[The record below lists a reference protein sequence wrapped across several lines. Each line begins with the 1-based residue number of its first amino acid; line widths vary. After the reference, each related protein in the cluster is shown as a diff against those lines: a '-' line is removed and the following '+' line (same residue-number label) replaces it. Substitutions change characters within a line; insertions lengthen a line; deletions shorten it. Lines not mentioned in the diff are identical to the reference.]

1 MADKEETPVPLPS
14 APIVHLAG
22 NATLQ
27 PPLTRRG
34 YGPGLIIITP
44 GDPPSTERTPN
55 EAQGKSD
62 KTDSGKSNPLDP
74 LPQKK
79 WAEEGYAVVQLNFG
93 DAELGKEEWDIGT
106 ALNEAIKALEK
117 LETCDVHDRFGLIV
131 YGDLT
136 NYASGFA
143 PKLKAAYGSETKLV
157 ASVSFS
163 TDWDL
168 SLRPELV
175 HLPGSPSPQSASAAP
190 RANTQQHNYASAK
203 SVSFII
209 PSSDDFQYGTASVSH
224 TRSLTFLKKHLG
236 GPIFD
241 LEAIWEEHTAFEF
254 ATRSVAQTM
263 GTSKEFSQNL
273 FSCFWQLGEHEIS
286 FLGQDMVD
294 EPYVNH
300 IPVMTGGMGRAALTT
315 FYRERFIH
323 SNPDDAVLELV
334 SRTVG
339 VDRVVDEF
347 VGVLTHDRVVDW
359 LLPGVPPTHKHL
371 RIPFT
376 SVVNIRGDRLY
387 HEHILWDQGTALAQA
402 GLLPTYLP
410 FPYALPDGRTP
421 GPGKRFEY
429 RVPVAGAE
437 TAAKLAD
444 AGAFESN
451 GMFDYEVREVDA

>member
-55 EAQGKSD
+55 EGQEKSD
-62 KTDSGKSNPLDP
+62 KPDSAKTNPLDP

-79 WAEEGYAVVQLNFG
+79 WAEEGYAVVRLNFE
-93 DAELGKEEWDIGT
+93 DGKEEWGIET
-106 ALNEAIKALEK
+106 ALNQAIKVLET
-117 LETCDVHDRFGLIV
+117 LETCDVRDKFGLIV
-131 YGDLT
+131 YGEPT
-136 NYASGFA
+136 NYPSGFA
-143 PKLKAAYGSETKLV
+143 SKLKAAYESETKLI

-168 SLRPELV
+168 SPRPELV
-175 HLPGSPSPQSASAAP
+175 HLPGSPSASASP
-190 RANTQQHNYASAK
+190 RANTQQHSYASAK

-209 PSSDDFQYGTASVSH
+209 PTADDFQYGTASVSH

-263 GTSKEFSQNL
+263 GT
-273 FSCFWQLGEHEIS
+273 
-286 FLGQDMVD
+286 MVD

-300 IPVMTGGMGRAALTT
+300 VPVMTGGMGRAALTT

-347 VGVLTHDRVVDW
+347 VGVLTHNRVVDW
-359 LLPGVPPTHKHL
+359 LLPGVPPTNKHL

-387 HEHILWDQGTALAQA
+387 HEHISWDQGTALAQA
-402 GLLPTYLP
+402 GLLPAYLP

-429 RVPVAGAE
+429 RVPVGGAE

-451 GMFDYEVREVDA
+451 GMFDYEIREVDA